1 MDIKC
6 DCKTITII
14 ILLAL
19 LLIILMSTL
28 FYRVSYKVDEEKCD
42 CEN

>member
-1 MDIKC
+1 MNIKC

-14 ILLAL
+14 ILLVL

-28 FYRVSYKVDEEKCD
+28 FYRVSNNIEEKKCD
-42 CEN
+42 CDN